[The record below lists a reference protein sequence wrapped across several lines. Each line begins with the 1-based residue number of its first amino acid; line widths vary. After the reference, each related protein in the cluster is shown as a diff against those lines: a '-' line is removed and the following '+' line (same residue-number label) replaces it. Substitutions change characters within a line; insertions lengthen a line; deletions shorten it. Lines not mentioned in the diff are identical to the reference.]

1 MHHGDVSPEIAQGL
15 LALKKRIDAAK
26 IPSSKLDQTIN
37 VAVWNV
43 REFGKV
49 RRTPAAI
56 HFIAEILGQFDL
68 VSLVELRNDLT
79 DLGRVLPILGPSW
92 DVVYSDWNDDAG
104 GNKERTAFLFDRRA
118 VTFNGLAAEVDAPR
132 EKEATE
138 YLAKQSFWRAPYM
151 CSFRAGNFDFIA
163 IATHTRWGESLQGR
177 QAELQMLTDWID
189 PPRRTFRTNSSRT
202 TI

>member
-1 MHHGDVSPEIAQGL
+1 MHHGEVSPEIAQGL

-118 VTFNGLAAEVDAPR
+118 VTFNGQLNQP
-132 EKEATE
+132 
-138 YLAKQSFWRAPYM
+138 
-151 CSFRAGNFDFIA
+151 
-163 IATHTRWGESLQGR
+163 QG
-177 QAELQMLTDWID
+177 AS
-189 PPRRTFRTNSSRT
+189 PGS
-202 TI
+202 